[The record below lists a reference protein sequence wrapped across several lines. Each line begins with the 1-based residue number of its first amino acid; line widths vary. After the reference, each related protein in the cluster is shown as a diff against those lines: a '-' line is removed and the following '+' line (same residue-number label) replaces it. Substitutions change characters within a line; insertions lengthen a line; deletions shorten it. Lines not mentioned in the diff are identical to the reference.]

1 MSTRAMCLLALVSLN
16 FLLPAARATFDH
28 CGVLK
33 ASGSCIVFE
42 PEGGSAVYAI
52 DYSAR
57 FSVGDRVRVIG
68 NLEATCAAPCTVAGC
83 VTVGEITFCEGAV
96 TLRGTLVQ
104 STGCLLLDEE
114 HGLLLRLE
122 NTAGFSE
129 GQRVVVSGNF
139 GRRCEPVC
147 AGIRACVLANTI
159 TLAPS
164 PPPSSGDGGSSGSS
178 GDTPTSDGGQG
189 GSTPTGSGSGS
200 SGTGG
205 SASTGGNTSNTA
217 SSNQTGG
224 TGQTNGGSADTTSAD
239 PALEEVMGAF
249 ACPLAGLAALTLG
262 VVGLF
267 LARSRRQRLD

>member
-1 MSTRAMCLLALVSLN
+1 MSTRAMCTLALITLSL
-16 FLLPAARATFDH
+16 FLPAARATFDH

-122 NTAGFSE
+122 NTAGFGE
-129 GQRVVVSGNF
+129 GQLVIVSGNF

-164 PPPSSGDGGSSGSS
+164 PPPTGGDGGTSGSN
-178 GDTPTSDGGQG
+178 GDTPTTNGDQG
-189 GSTPTGSGSGS
+189 GSNPTGSGSGS

-205 SASTGGNTSNTA
+205 SGSTGGNTSNTGGG
-217 SSNQTGG
+217 NQTGG
-224 TGQTNGGSADTTSAD
+224 TGQTNGGGDTTPSE
-239 PALEEVMGAF
+239 PALEEVTGAF
-249 ACPLAGLAALTLG
+249 VCPIAGFAALTLG
-262 VVGLF
+262 IVGL
-267 LARSRRQRLD
+267 LIARSKRQPLD